1 MIKFADLERNETT
14 HNNKMK
20 NFFKAISAIAA
31 IGAIALLTSSCNNSS
46 TSNTSESAAD
56 NSSIAAGSIVYFN
69 LDKVLEEYDM
79 ANDLRSVVETKVQSI
94 NEEVNR
100 RGAKLQSDIQKFTDK
115 VNKGLL
121 TSSVAQAQQEKL
133 QQDQANFQNYAA
145 QKEQEIAEEQQVM
158 MNQLADAIKTF
169 VDKYNTEKA
178 YAMIIA
184 CQGDILPAP
193 VVTADPKLDIT
204 DDILAGLNAEYVQT
218 KNDKSGK

>member
-1 MIKFADLERNETT
+1 
-14 HNNKMK
+14 MK
-20 NFFKAISAIAA
+20 KFFKAISAVAA
-31 IGAIALLTSSCNNSS
+31 ISAIALLTSACN
-46 TSNTSESAAD
+46 SNTPNSTENAAEG
-56 NSSIAAGSIVYFN
+56 SSIAAGSIVYFN

-100 RGAKLQSDIQKFTDK
+100 RGAKLQSDIQKFSDK
-115 VNKGLL
+115 VSKGLL

-169 VDKYNTEKA
+169 VDKYNTEKG

-184 CQGDILPAP
+184 CQGEILPAP
-193 VVTADPKLDIT
+193 IVTADSKLDIT
-204 DDILAGLNAEYVQT
+204 EDILAGLNAEYVQT
-218 KNDKSGK
+218 KNNKSDK